1 MWCLLFF
8 LGLVAGMFIT
18 FAVIVLFQVIHF
30 IMSEFWG
37 LSVQP
42 NNLETRRWYALVNA
56 VMIVVSPLVLLS
68 KNKKPW
74 TKFFLSLVNIP
85 FFLVVYWVVSSLW
98 KPEVQVG
105 LEIQLVMIISLTL
118 GLHLLYW
125 LAQAKKKSKIKKK
138 RKKERKKAA
147 KERE

>member
-1 MWCLLFF
+1 
-8 LGLVAGMFIT
+8 
-18 FAVIVLFQVIHF
+18 
-30 IMSEFWG
+30 
-37 LSVQP
+37 
-42 NNLETRRWYALVNA
+42 
-56 VMIVVSPLVLLS
+56 LVLGAKL
-68 KNKKPW
+68 KNRW
-74 TKFFLSLVNIP
+74 VRSFLLLINIP
-85 FFLVVYWVVSSLW
+85 YYLAVYWVIASLW